1 MLPRLR
7 SGSPMR
13 RLALLGLLTISL
25 TGCAG
30 ASPFNACRTIPLP
43 EYGLEKSAVI
53 AGQIRAAPAELQG
66 FALDAVALRD
76 AVKACRG

>member
-1 MLPRLR
+1 MLLRLQ
-7 SGSPMR
+7 SGSRTR
-13 RLALLGLLTISL
+13 RLTLLGLLTISL

-30 ASPFNACRTIPLP
+30 ASPFNPCRTIPLP

-53 AGQIRAAPAELQG
+53 AGQIKAAPAELQG

-76 AVKACRG
+76 AVRAGRG

>member
-1 MLPRLR
+1 MWSKLP
-7 SGSPMR
+7 SGSQMR
-13 RLALLGLLTISL
+13 RLALPGLLTSLL
-25 TGCAG
+25 TGCLGAG
-30 ASPFNACRTIPLP
+30 PFNACRAIPVP

-76 AVKACRG
+76 AVRACRG